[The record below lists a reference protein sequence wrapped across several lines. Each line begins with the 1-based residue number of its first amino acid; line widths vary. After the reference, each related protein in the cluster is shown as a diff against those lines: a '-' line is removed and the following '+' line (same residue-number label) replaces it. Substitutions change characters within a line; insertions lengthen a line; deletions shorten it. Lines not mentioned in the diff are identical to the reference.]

1 MSWSSFNVRCR
12 VGSLTLAHFAC
23 PNLMDLLD
31 ATNGA
36 FQGVKPAP
44 AEAKSPA
51 MRHGVPRGCLLAG
64 IAPWLIFLSTPA
76 ASGAAHSSPSDPL
89 PGITVTAPR
98 PPTPEELAG
107 DAVSDFVRVHA
118 APSLVSGQLARWR
131 IALCPLTQGF
141 SPAFNY
147 FVSARIVA
155 VAASVGAPVQ
165 AGRCG
170 RHNVYIVITSD
181 PEKTIHD
188 LAKRDSRL
196 LGFHFND
203 ETRNLEKITRPIQG
217 WYVTATRGVHGDESI
232 DEAEPLLPLEAS
244 ILNQGKHPA
253 GRAGSRLTSSISSS
267 IVNVLIV
274 ADPSK
279 MVGREI
285 GAISDYL
292 AVLTLTQALTSERCG
307 TLPSIMDM
315 MLPSCGG
322 NAKSTSITAGDLA
335 FLRAL
340 YQTDLEAVLSMETS
354 RIGANMMR
362 QFER

>member
-1 MSWSSFNVRCR
+1 

-217 WYVTATRGVHGDESI
+217 WYVTATR
-232 DEAEPLLPLEAS
+232 
-244 ILNQGKHPA
+244 
-253 GRAGSRLTSSISSS
+253 AGSRLTSSISSS